1 MKVFLFLL
9 GIAAAGLLG
18 YSFEPSMRYSLT
30 GKERDKVFDSDSK
43 TVVLDDKK
51 TPTNI
56 DPSKFPKERLP
67 KKVTLRGDVEFT
79 DKKSELTM
87 KVTAGSKVNL
97 VEVDGFNVVINPGVG
112 NFEGS
117 VPISA
122 TNLRELLAAL
132 PEGPVTP
139 DPKTEPSAQPDPDP
153 KVEPEP
159 MPEPEPEPMPE
170 PEPEPEPKPEPEVP
184 AGPVD
189 VVAVMKSSIQAG
201 EIQEFSFDQ
210 VMEWE
215 AVEEEETFDGE
226 NYKVGLLTYKAE
238 TFVGVR
244 TIQAKALIKGNKVA
258 RWLWPKSG
266 MEIK

>member
-1 MKVFLFLL
+1 MKVFLFLI

-30 GKERDKVFDSDSK
+30 GKKPANVFDSTSK
-43 TVVLDDKK
+43 TVAPNEKQEA
-51 TPTNI
+51 PQI
-56 DPSKFPKERLP
+56 DPSKIPKERLP
-67 KKVTLRGDVEFT
+67 KKVTIKGDVEFS
-79 DKKSELTM
+79 DDKSELTM

-97 VEVDGFNVVINPGVG
+97 VTIEGYNVVINPGVG

-122 TNLRELLAAL
+122 TNLMELLAEFPKA
-132 PEGPVTP
+132 PVKPQP
-139 DPKTEPSAQPDPDP
+139 DPKAETKPNTDPTT
-153 KVEPEP
+153 EPEP
-159 MPEPEPEPMPE
+159 MPEPKPDAMPE
-170 PEPEPEPKPEPEVP
+170 PEGEPEPEVP

-201 EIQEFSFDQ
+201 EIQEFTFDQ

-215 AVEEEETFDGE
+215 AVEEDETFDGE
-226 NYKVGLLTYKAE
+226 NYQVGLLTYKAE

>member
-1 MKVFLFLL
+1 MKVFLFLI

-30 GKERDKVFDSDSK
+30 GKESLKGKDSE
-43 TVVLDDKK
+43 
-51 TPTNI
+51 PTIVIAEPEAKPRNI
-56 DPSKFPKERLP
+56 DPSKFPQERLP
-67 KKVTLRGDVEFT
+67 KKVTLKGDVEFS

-97 VEVDGFNVVINPGVG
+97 VRVEGFNVVINPGVG

-117 VPISA
+117 VPIAA
-122 TNLRELLAAL
+122 TDLRELLAAL
-132 PEGPVTP
+132 PDGPMESEPETETKTE
-139 DPKTEPSAQPDPDP
+139 PKTEPTA
-153 KVEPEP
+153 EPEP
-159 MPEPEPEPMPE
+159 ETMPEPEVMPEPEPE
-170 PEPEPEPKPEPEVP
+170 PEPEVP

-201 EIQEFSFDQ
+201 EIKEFSFDQ
-210 VMEWE
+210 VMDWE

-226 NYKVGLLTYKAE
+226 SYKIGLLTYKAE

-244 TIQAKALIKGNKVA
+244 TIQAKALVKGNKVA